1 MANAKIKKT
10 DENPRE
16 RLLAAAKELFCTS
29 GYHAVGTQ
37 EICEQAGVL
46 KGTFYHF
53 FPSKLDLAMA
63 TLDLFADGARR
74 EFAEAA
80 TNKGLP
86 AKRLM
91 RVFDLDR
98 EMVARQKER
107 TGRVLGCLFG
117 NLALELAASE
127 PQASKRIAAIADDW
141 ADAITPAIRELMETG
156 EIPHQS
162 LKDAARQVIACL
174 QGAVLIAKVSND
186 PDFVTKQG
194 KTVVRMLGGR

>member
-1 MANAKIKKT
+1 MPYSDVTKK

-16 RLLAAAKELFCTS
+16 RLLAAAKDLFCTR

-37 EICEQAGVL
+37 ELCETAGVL

-53 FPSKLDLAMA
+53 FPSKLDLALA
-63 TLDLFADGARR
+63 ALDRFADGARD
-74 EFAEAA
+74 EFAAAA
-80 TNKGLP
+80 TAKAAP
-86 AKRLM
+86 AKRLL

-98 EMVARQKER
+98 EMVEKQKRQ

-127 PQASKRIAAIADDW
+127 PLATERIAAIAEMW
-141 ADAITPAIRELMETG
+141 AEAISPAIRDLIAKK
-156 EIPHQS
+156 EIPKQPVA
-162 LKDAARQVIACL
+162 DAARQVIACL
-174 QGAVLIAKVSND
+174 QGAVLMSKVMND

-194 KTVVRMLGGR
+194 RAVVRMLGGS